1 VDVEDGIACR
11 DEKCLPVPV
20 SKWPKLIIY
29 VDK

>member
-1 VDVEDGIACR
+1 MDVEDGIACR